1 VFVLSVKEEA
11 VAQSIKSRP
20 ERPLAV
26 ARRAQIVD
34 LLRQSGSITVAE
46 VEARFGVSSMTARR
60 DLEHLERKG
69 RARRTH
75 GGAVL
80 PEITAHE
87 DSFVSRLERDA
98 GPKHAL
104 ADAAVELLQPHES
117 VFLDSSSTTYV
128 LAERIVRRGIPLTV
142 ITNSLPIMQLV
153 GTQQSDNL
161 TLIGVGGMLRRLTRS
176 YVGPLAV
183 QSVSSHF
190 ADRLFLSIKGLTADG
205 VMTDAEPLEAEVKR
219 AMIAH
224 ADEPVLLIDHTKLA
238 TRGLSAIDSIT
249 TLARVVVHG
258 VEQGEL
264 ATLRARGVDVLL
276 AQEAA

>member
-1 VFVLSVKEEA
+1 M
-11 VAQSIKSRP
+11 AQSIKSRP

-26 ARRAQIVD
+26 ARRAQIVE
-34 LLRQSGSITVAE
+34 LLRRSGSITVAE
-46 VEARFGVSSMTARR
+46 LEERFGVSSMTARR

-87 DSFVSRLERDA
+87 DSFVFRLERET
-98 GPKHAL
+98 GPKRAL
-104 ADAAVELLQPHES
+104 ADAAVALLQPNET

-128 LAERIVRRGIPLTV
+128 LAERIVERGVPLTV
-142 ITNSLPIMQLV
+142 ITNSLPIMQLI

-190 ADRLFLSIKGLTADG
+190 ADRLFLSIKGLTRDG

-224 ADEPVLLIDHTKLA
+224 ADEPVLLIDHTKLS
-238 TRGLSAIDSIT
+238 TRGLSAIESIT
-249 TLARVVVHG
+249 ALAGVVVHG
-258 VEQGEL
+258 VEPGDL
-264 ATLRARGVDVLL
+264 ASLRARGVDVTI
-276 AQEAA
+276 AAEAA

>member
-1 VFVLSVKEEA
+1 MTEPL
-11 VAQSIKSRP
+11 KSRRG
-20 ERPLAV
+20 RPLAV
-26 ARRAQIVD
+26 ARRTQIVD

-46 VEARFGVSSMTARR
+46 LEARFGVSSMTARR
-60 DLEHLERKG
+60 DLEHLERRG

-87 DSFVSRLERDA
+87 DSFVSRRERDA
-98 GPKHAL
+98 GPKRAL
-104 ADAAVELLQPHES
+104 ANAAVELLQPNES

-128 LAERIVRRGIPLTV
+128 LAEQIVQRGIPLTV

-161 TLIGVGGMLRRLTRS
+161 TLIGVGGMLRRITRS
-176 YVGPLAV
+176 YVGPLAM

-190 ADRLFLSIKGLTADG
+190 ADRLFLSIKGLTSDG
-205 VMTDAEPLEAEVKR
+205 IMTDAEPLEAEIKR

-224 ADEPVLLIDHTKLA
+224 ADEPVLLIDHTKLT
-238 TRGLSAIDSIT
+238 TRGLSAIESVK
-249 TLARVVVHG
+249 TLAGVVVHG
-258 VEQGEL
+258 VEPAEL
-264 ATLRARGVDVLL
+264 ATLRARGVDVRL
-276 AQEAA
+276 AEDAA